1 MNTYFKRSILTAV
14 SVVTILGATI
24 APCTR
29 VSAADFA
36 NIAVDSRLVTPETTI
51 ADVQKQIKS
60 SYAAL
65 PLNVQNAIISDGW
78 LVNLTTNLNIMGY
91 CFGHGVTNITPNAT
105 GLTDPNIKT
114 VFLDANNLEGGW
126 LLTHEMG
133 HVMDHIYGEYTG
145 MTFSDNPVFQQ
156 IYQEEGANMQYGK
169 SSSDEFF
176 AESFAY
182 TLNYPNEMARQC
194 PKAMT
199 YVTAA
204 INSIGVNGAMDNVVS
219 RYSGVQAFPDTF
231 SVNSKKADTGLTLD
245 QIRDTNSTAYPFKQ
259 LLTNSNVL
267 ATF

>member
-1 MNTYFKRSILTAV
+1 MKKYFTKITLIILSIITVLG
-14 SVVTILGATI
+14 STIIPSTH
-24 APCTR
+24 
-29 VSAADFA
+29 VSAAGIS
-36 NIAVDSRLVTPETTI
+36 NMIVDPRTVTPETTI
-51 ADVQKQIKS
+51 SNVQKEVNAS
-60 SYAAL
+60 FSAL
-65 PLNVQNAIISDGW
+65 PVNVQNAIISDGW
-78 LVNLTTNLNIMGY
+78 LINITTNLNIMGY
-91 CFGHGVTNITPNAT
+91 CFGHGVTDITPNAT

-114 VFLDANNLEGGW
+114 TFLDANNLEGGW
-126 LLTHEMG
+126 LVTHEMG
-133 HVMDHIYGEYTG
+133 HVIDNIYRERTG
-145 MTFSDNPVFQQ
+145 MTFSDNPIFQQ
-156 IYQEEGANMQYGK
+156 IYNEEGSNMQYGK

-245 QIRDTNSTAYPFKQ
+245 QIRDTNSTVYPFKQ